1 MTLTTLPTGIVPE
14 DYERIKAAVMET
26 ARGRWFLLEFAR
38 RQRSAETATLLEAI
52 ERLENRVA
60 EFAPAPAHAASPA
73 FQETEKR
80 FETPAPVTPTP
91 HTQAKPPAPVDP
103 RLSALSRLDHLPL
116 EDKLSLF
123 S

>member
-14 DYERIKAAVMET
+14 DYERIEAAVMET
-26 ARGRWFLLEFAR
+26 ARGRWFLMEFAR

-52 ERLENRVA
+52 ARLENRVA
-60 EFAPAPAHAASPA
+60 SLAEESAPPREPEKPREANTPVA
-73 FQETEKR
+73 ETR
-80 FETPAPVTPTP
+80 
-91 HTQAKPPAPVDP
+91 PPADP

-116 EDKLSLF
+116 EHKLSLF